1 MYIFQY
7 DADPDVSKTVIQED
21 KYENI
26 LTLIAYY
33 QLEHRVPLRLL
44 LLKIFGAC
52 CTLDLEVISVI
63 LQSVLP
69 NELGHDIQVN
79 LNGK

>member
-1 MYIFQY
+1 M
-7 DADPDVSKTVIQED
+7 SKTAIQED
-21 KYENI
+21 KYENV
-26 LTLIAYY
+26 LTLISYY

-44 LLKIFGAC
+44 LLKVFGAF
-52 CTLDLEVISVI
+52 CTLDQEVVSVM

-79 LNGK
+79 LNGKYCSCCYF

>member
-1 MYIFQY
+1 M
-7 DADPDVSKTVIQED
+7 SKVAIQED

-26 LTLIAYY
+26 LTLITYY
-33 QLEHRVPLRLL
+33 QLEHRLSLRILL
-44 LLKIFGAC
+44 LRVFGAC
-52 CTLDLEVISVI
+52 CTLDQTVISVV

-79 LNGK
+79 LNGKGSMI